1 MKFELFR
8 SLGYPRPKLYKR
20 LLEYLKLFPIY
31 LLQKPAGY
39 DLRLYGLM
47 PLIGLAT
54 LLKRRR
60 VEIEFWPFILLFAAS
75 LSTSLYF
82 GDWLSARRSFQT
94 LCMAGFCSYLIHYFS
109 YEQLMQLAK
118 NALYL
123 LVAYYAYDFC
133 FGIKSHVIILQIWH
147 TYFLVPGLLN
157 NANYTG
163 LLSAGLAIFF
173 GINKNYRL
181 FFIAIISVFL
191 SQSKTAFF
199 CISLTLPLLFITNK
213 DSSKLRFYSYGI
225 FAFIAL
231 SPLILYLCEFLSPES
246 IKLTLNAWSGT
257 RYTIQLSFIELFKS
271 APFGVGYDRSH
282 ELIGNF
288 IGRGSSILVNGSF
301 VPYFQDIGA
310 HNTYLKI
317 LTELGILGYVT
328 YLTFIFLVLRK
339 GLTRDGHL
347 SVAFMAICA
356 SQLMLEGLSE
366 FIFYFF
372 AALIFRASNDS
383 LVNNK
388 ACA

>member
-1 MKFELFR
+1 ML
-8 SLGYPRPKLYKR
+8 KLYKR
-20 LLEYLKLFPIY
+20 LLQYLKLFPIY

-60 VEIEFWPFILLFAAS
+60 VEIEFWPFILLFATS
-75 LSTSLYF
+75 LLISLYF

-109 YEQLMQLAK
+109 RMELMQLAK
-118 NALYL
+118 NSLYL
-123 LVAYYAYDFC
+123 LIAYYAYDFS
-133 FGIKSHVIILQIWH
+133 FGIKSHVIILQTWH

-173 GINKNYRL
+173 GLNKNNRL
-181 FFIAIISVFL
+181 FIIALILVFL

-199 CISLTLPLLFITNK
+199 CISLTLPVFFISNT
-213 DSSKLRFYSYGI
+213 DSSKLRMYAYGI
-225 FAFIAL
+225 FGFIAF
-231 SPLILYLCEFLSPES
+231 SPLLLYLFEIVSTEPL
-246 IKLTLNAWSGT
+246 KMVVNAWSGT

-282 ELIGNF
+282 ELIGDF
-288 IGRGSSILVNGSF
+288 LGRGSSILVNGSF
-301 VPYFQDIGA
+301 VPYFQVIGA

-317 LTELGILGYVT
+317 LAELGILGYIT
-328 YLTFIFLVLRK
+328 YLSFIFLMLRK

-372 AALIFRASNDS
+372 TALIFRSSNDS
-383 LVNNK
+383 LVNKK